1 MPPEKK
7 PRFDQKSYG
16 GAYDNSGFGRTD
28 NHGGWNAPKVSITAV
43 ALQSFRSNLFAILQL
58 VFVAC
63 NRRMKL
69 AIAMTTTVKQSMIRV
84 RQVMSGVRQRE
95 APLAQNG
102 MLVISTVIGLSM
114 DKIAIKLLLN
124 TTIIRTSLL
133 LAGKP
138 LVVAVFHLSLVHG
151 LVVQAFNKLLLLVL
165 VFHHLPRT
173 STGFKYLETDPK
185 HQATDPEHQDLTMLR
200 PNVQLCRV

>member
-1 MPPEKK
+1 
-7 PRFDQKSYG
+7 
-16 GAYDNSGFGRTD
+16 
-28 NHGGWNAPKVSITAV
+28 
-43 ALQSFRSNLFAILQL
+43 
-58 VFVAC
+58 
-63 NRRMKL
+63 MKL

-200 PNVQLCRV
+200 PNVQLCQV